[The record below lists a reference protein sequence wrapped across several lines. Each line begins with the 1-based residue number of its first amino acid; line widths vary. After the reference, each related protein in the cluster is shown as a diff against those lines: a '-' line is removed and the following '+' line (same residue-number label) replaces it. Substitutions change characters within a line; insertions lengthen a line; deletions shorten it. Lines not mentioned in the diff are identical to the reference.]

1 MATFEQI
8 RPKRSIGFKLL
19 VGAAVLVGS
28 ILIAAIGIAFP
39 LLTED
44 SRNFAFELQA
54 TQTRLL
60 GAEFST
66 VAQSALETSRGALA
80 NLPSVSVYKPGM
92 ALNNERAA
100 ALRSQLNNQDSV
112 LDFESFYVGGMD
124 QPAENLFNWRSD
136 RAKSLTYASLAPN
149 DARLKEL
156 YQLGVSYLAKPTPS
170 GKSEIHMFLAEKPKD
185 GSGQKA
191 LIVTRALLDTRA
203 VHQKAKG
210 TYAQILDNQG
220 QILIDSTNAAS
231 TGGQVATDSPLY
243 KAAHTS
249 LVQVGTLEFLDQV
262 KNETLFGAFAV
273 PGFNTLVLS
282 SIRKLDAFRGTYQ
295 LLERL
300 MLTGLLL
307 LGAAL
312 VLVVIFSIGLSRPIA
327 ELTEATYEIA
337 GGNFSMRLDERSTD
351 EIGILSRSMNSMS
364 AKIQDLLLESIK
376 KVKMDQ
382 EVAIAATLQQNLIP
396 PRFIEQPQFSLH
408 SRYQSA
414 AECGGDWWG
423 YVESRDHVSVII
435 ADATGHGLPA
445 AMLTASARGCFSVL
459 QKLLQDFPRLPA
471 IPSFLLSCANRAII
485 ESTQSQLNMTMFIAS
500 YSIAE
505 KKLSYAS
512 AGHNPAY
519 LISRG
524 EQGLELKQLRARG
537 ERLGES
543 MEYPMPKTET
553 IDLKPGDKILLYTDG
568 VTDNMDRFEQAYGK
582 DRLQEILKNSSDTSA
597 KGLAD
602 ALNADLEKF
611 YEGITPADD
620 VTFVILETKEA

>member
-66 VAQSALETSRGALA
+66 VAQSALENSRSALA
-80 NLPSVSVYKPGM
+80 NLPTASGYKPGVG
-92 ALNNERAA
+92 LSSERAIV
-100 ALRSQLNNQDSV
+100 LRSQLNNQDSI
-112 LDFESFYVGGMD
+112 LDFEAFYVPGID
-124 QPAENLFNWRSD
+124 QPAEKLFAWRSD
-136 RAKSLTYASLAPN
+136 RAKSLTFANLAPN
-149 DARLKEL
+149 EARLKEL
-156 YQLGVSYLAKPTPS
+156 YKLGVSYLAKPTPG

-185 GSGQKA
+185 ANGPKG
-191 LIVTRALLDTRA
+191 LVVTRALLDTRA

-210 TYAQILDNQG
+210 TYTQILDNQG
-220 QILIDSTNAAS
+220 QILIDSTNPAG
-231 TGGQVATDSPLY
+231 TGGTVATDNPLY
-243 KAAHTS
+243 KAAYSS
-249 LVQVGTLEFLDQV
+249 LVQVGTLEFLDSV
-262 KNETLFGAFAV
+262 KTETLFGAFAV
-273 PGFNTLVLS
+273 PGYNTLVLS

-376 KVKMDQ
+376 KVKMEQ

-396 PRFIEQPQFSLH
+396 PRFIDQPHFALH

-519 LISRG
+519 LITQG

-543 MEYPMPKTET
+543 VEYPMPKTET
-553 IDLKPGDKILLYTDG
+553 IDLKPGDQILLYTDG

-582 DRLQEILKNSSDTSA
+582 DRLQDILKNASDKSA

-620 VTFVILETKEA
+620 VTFVILETREA